1 MELYPPSTSGV
12 QGADPPAQGMGPDV
26 PSDFVIIS
34 AEEANSAMVE
44 CDHETMSHYRLEAI
58 KQSISDFCEKKVSI
72 NDVIKAIVDTTTLAV
87 DTALGF

>member
-1 MELYPPSTSGV
+1 MELYLPSTSGM
-12 QGADPPAQGMGPDV
+12 QGVEPPAQGMGPDV

-44 CDHETMSHYRLEAI
+44 CDCEAIDHYRFEAI

-72 NDVIKAIVDTTTLAV
+72 NDVIKTIVDTTARAV
-87 DTALGF
+87 DIALEF